1 MSHLWVTAREWVCH
15 KELTVDH
22 YTCQQTGKQSKWK
35 SKLGGEKQ
43 RFPSKSEQDFWRD
56 PRLCWEYSFPGIFFL
71 LLVLWM
77 PWHVTQI
84 FETEALSSPDARS
97 IHCRSFLPVDP
108 LSLPHN
114 CPHQRSPHFTQ
125 GHFASSGIRLSHLR
139 SPHFKGVAHFWSP
152 SCVGIQRSGTLPS
165 SSGATL
171 KGYLSS
177 RVSCRIGWGLWY
189 HCNKIHPS
197 LWPILSPSL
206 LTQTILSTLE

>member
-1 MSHLWVTAREWVCH
+1 MEIKIRWWKTKIPIKIRARFL
-15 KELTVDH
+15 KRSKTVLRIFL
-22 YTCQQTGKQSKWK
+22 SWN
-35 SKLGGEKQ
+35 
-43 RFPSKSEQDFWRD
+43 
-56 PRLCWEYSFPGIFFL
+56 FFL